1 MSRARELSRLGNPNI
16 ISADSDYNVGF
27 GTLTPRAK
35 GDFVG
40 VVSATSYYGDGSTLT
55 GIAAAGIG
63 TPLSDEKTNPLN
75 QFYYTDQTFRVG
87 VTTTIDA
94 PTTANVAY
102 TQAAEIEVADGVDL
116 TVADGDSWMVDVL
129 GITSDPSTGGSVDNN
144 LYFNGIY
151 ADTITDKAGTG
162 SPNHPYGLR
171 ISGVTT
177 ASTVQVTAT
186 TESTNSLTGA
196 LIVSGGVGIAKSLH
210 VGGNVSVGGTLTYEN
225 LTNQDVIGLA
235 TYRSGVQ
242 FGVAGVG
249 GTIRANGD
257 TTLAGVVTATSFVG
271 DITGSVTGKVTGD
284 LNSTGFTTVTNF
296 DTKGTLV
303 EAFKTHTTAWNS
315 AGNLN
320 ISEGNLHYNST
331 NLGGTGA
338 FLNVISTAGIN
349 TDLATG
355 QALNV
360 TAITS
365 VNATTA
371 FVNALKID
379 GKGTGITTSWV
390 GGTVPTDGGGSG
402 VDTYSFN
409 ILKTGSETY
418 VVVASQT
425 KTS

>member
-16 ISADSDYNVGF
+16 ISADNDYNVGF

-40 VVSATSYYGDGSTLT
+40 VVSATSFYGDGSTLT
-55 GIAAAGIG
+55 GVAAAGIG
-63 TPLSDEKTNPLN
+63 TALSDDKTSPLN
-75 QFYYTDQTFRVG
+75 KFYYTNQTFQVG
-87 VTTTIDA
+87 TTTSVNA
-94 PTTANVAY
+94 PASANVVYA
-102 TQAAEIEVADGVDL
+102 QAAEMEIGDGVEVDI
-116 TVADGDSWMVDVL
+116 ADGDTLMIDVL
-129 GITSDPSTGGSVDNN
+129 GITSDPSAGGSVDNN

-186 TESTNSLTGA
+186 TESTNSVTGA

-210 VGGNVSVGGTLTYEN
+210 VGGNISVGGTLTYEDV
-225 LTNQDVIGLA
+225 TNQDVIGLS
-235 TYRSGVQ
+235 TFRSGVQ

-249 GTIRANGD
+249 GTITG
-257 TTLAGVVTATSFVG
+257 AGNATITGIVTASKFN
-271 DITGSVTGKVTGD
+271 GSLTA
-284 LNSTGFTTVTNF
+284 S
-296 DTKGTLV
+296 GTLI

-315 AGNLN
+315 NGTL
-320 ISEGNLHYNST
+320 SLSDGNLHYNST

-338 FLNVISTAGIN
+338 FLNIISTAGIN
-349 TDLATG
+349 TDLAAG

-360 TAITS
+360 TAITA
-365 VNATTA
+365 VNASTA
-371 FVNALKID
+371 FINALKID

-390 GGTVPTDGGGSG
+390 GGSAPTSGGGSG
-402 VDTYSFN
+402 LDTYSFN
-409 ILKTGSETY
+409 VLKTGSETY
-418 VVVASQT
+418 IVIANQVKGST
-425 KTS
+425 

>member
-16 ISADSDYNVGF
+16 IKADNDNNVGF

-40 VVSATSYYGDGSTLT
+40 VVSATSFYGDGSTLT
-55 GIAAAGIG
+55 GVAAAGIG
-63 TPLSDEKTNPLN
+63 TALSEEKTNPLN
-75 QFYYTDQTFRVG
+75 KFYYTNQTFTVG
-87 VTTTIDA
+87 TTTSVNA
-94 PTTANVAY
+94 PASANVVYA
-102 TQAAEIEVADGVDL
+102 QAAEMEIGDGVEVDI
-116 TVADGDSWMVDVL
+116 ADGDSLMIDVL
-129 GITSDPSTGGSVDNN
+129 GITSDPSAGGSVDNN
-144 LYFNGIY
+144 LYFNAIY
-151 ADTITDKAGTG
+151 SDTITDKAGTG

-271 DITGSVTGKVTGD
+271 NVAGNATGLSG
-284 LNSTGFTTVTNF
+284 NPNIAITNF
-296 DTKGTLV
+296 DTAGTLV

-320 ISEGNLHYNST
+320 ASEGNLHYNST

-360 TAITS
+360 TAITA

-390 GGTVPTDGGGSG
+390 GGSVPTAGGGSG

-418 VVVASQT
+418 VVIASQT

>member
-1 MSRARELSRLGNPNI
+1 MSRARELSKLGNPNI
-16 ISADSDYNVGF
+16 ITTDSDNNIGF
-27 GTLTPRAK
+27 GTLTPRSK
-35 GDFVG
+35 VDTVG
-40 VVSATSYYGDGSTLT
+40 VVSATSFYGDGSTLT
-55 GIAAAGIG
+55 NVATAGIG
-63 TPLSDEKTNPLN
+63 TALSDDKTNPLN

-94 PTTANVAY
+94 PTSANVAY

-116 TVADGDSWMVDVL
+116 TVADGDSWLVDVL
-129 GITSDPSTGGSVDNN
+129 GISSNPILGGSVDNN
-144 LYFNGIY
+144 LYF
-151 ADTITDKAGTG
+151 DTLYGDEIRNKAGTG
-162 SPNHPYGLR
+162 SPNLPYGLR

-177 ASTVQVTAT
+177 ASGPVKVTDT
-186 TESTNSLTGA
+186 TDATNSITGA
-196 LIVSGGVGIAKSLH
+196 LIVSGGVGIGLSLH
-210 VGGNVSVGGTLTYEN
+210 VGGDVSIGGTLMYEDV
-225 LTNQDVIGLA
+225 TNIDVVGLA
-235 TYRSGVQ
+235 TYRSGAE

-257 TTLAGVVTATSFVG
+257 TTLAGVVTATSFSG
-271 DITGSVTGKVTGD
+271 PLTGKVTGD

-390 GGTVPTDGGGSG
+390 GGSVPTDGGGSG